1 MRLINQEPSNFLFL
15 RIMKG
20 CKLILLFLFCCIISI
35 TLSAQDREQ
44 LEQERMQVIE
54 SIEATDDLIASSE
67 ADRQKGIATLVA
79 LRGQIDQRNTLLN
92 NIKQSISAAEFEI
105 EFNLATLDSL
115 TQRVKSIKDQ
125 YAILLRSKYVR
136 RLIGSKWITIFST
149 SNINKAFLRW
159 NYYRQFD
166 TYRESKIKE
175 IESIRKIVAQKNKEI
190 KKHALENSALI
201 QEQQQQNSELQKRIE
216 QQNELIK
223 ELQKDKTILQ
233 SQLLVIK
240 EARESLN
247 QAIESRVINELSGVK
262 IGSDRGKSNE
272 SNPVIVKGKIM
283 LPITNGYIENFSISD
298 EDKTSTI
305 SLSVAK
311 GARVISIAPGR
322 VVSVKD
328 VSGFGRMIILQHG
341 DYYSVYAKMNNVI
354 VSVGNRVEKNT
365 VLGSV
370 DSTENKLHFELWKDK
385 VRLDANKWIEE

>member
-1 MRLINQEPSNFLFL
+1 
-15 RIMKG
+15 MKG

-272 SNPVIVKGKIM
+272 SNPVIVKGKVM

-328 VSGFGRMIILQHG
+328 VSGFGRMIILQHV

-354 VSVGNRVEKNT
+354 VSVGNRVEKNA

>member
-1 MRLINQEPSNFLFL
+1 
-15 RIMKG
+15 MKG

-67 ADRQKGIATLVA
+67 VDRQKGIATLVA

>member
-1 MRLINQEPSNFLFL
+1 
-15 RIMKG
+15 MKG

-354 VSVGNRVEKNT
+354 VSVGNRVKKNT

>member
-1 MRLINQEPSNFLFL
+1 
-15 RIMKG
+15 MKG

-190 KKHALENSALI
+190 KKHAIENSALI

-354 VSVGNRVEKNT
+354 VSVGNRVEKNA

>member
-1 MRLINQEPSNFLFL
+1 
-15 RIMKG
+15 MKG

-305 SLSVAK
+305 SISVAK

>member
-1 MRLINQEPSNFLFL
+1 
-15 RIMKG
+15 MKG

-67 ADRQKGIATLVA
+67 VDRQKGIATLVA

-247 QAIESRVINELSGVK
+247 QAIESRIINELSGVK
-262 IGSDRGKSNE
+262 IGSDRGNSNE

>member
-1 MRLINQEPSNFLFL
+1 
-15 RIMKG
+15 MKG

>member
-1 MRLINQEPSNFLFL
+1 
-15 RIMKG
+15 MKG
-20 CKLILLFLFCCIISI
+20 CKLILLFLFCCIMSI

>member
-1 MRLINQEPSNFLFL
+1 M
-15 RIMKG
+15 
-20 CKLILLFLFCCIISI
+20 SI

-105 EFNLATLDSL
+105 EFNLAILDSL

-175 IESIRKIVAQKNKEI
+175 IESIQKIVAQKNKEI
-190 KKHALENSALI
+190 KKHAIENSDLI

-262 IGSDRGKSNE
+262 ISSDGSKSNE
-272 SNPVIVKGKIM
+272 SNPVIVKGKVI

-305 SLSVAK
+305 SFAVAK

-385 VRLDANKWIEE
+385 VRLDANKWIKE

>member
-1 MRLINQEPSNFLFL
+1 
-15 RIMKG
+15 MKG

-262 IGSDRGKSNE
+262 ISSDGGKSNE
-272 SNPVIVKGKIM
+272 SNPVIVKGKVI

>member
-1 MRLINQEPSNFLFL
+1 
-15 RIMKG
+15 MKG

-272 SNPVIVKGKIM
+272 SNPVIVKGKVM

>member
-1 MRLINQEPSNFLFL
+1 
-15 RIMKG
+15 MKG

-247 QAIESRVINELSGVK
+247 QAIESRIINELSGVK
-262 IGSDRGKSNE
+262 IGSDRGNSNE
-272 SNPVIVKGKIM
+272 SNPVIVKGKVI

>member
-1 MRLINQEPSNFLFL
+1 M
-15 RIMKG
+15 
-20 CKLILLFLFCCIISI
+20 SI

-175 IESIRKIVAQKNKEI
+175 IESIQKIVAQKNKEI
-190 KKHALENSALI
+190 KKHAIENSALI

>member
-1 MRLINQEPSNFLFL
+1 
-15 RIMKG
+15 MKG

-190 KKHALENSALI
+190 KKHAIENSALI

>member
-1 MRLINQEPSNFLFL
+1 
-15 RIMKG
+15 MKG

-354 VSVGNRVEKNT
+354 VSVGNRVEKNA

>member
-1 MRLINQEPSNFLFL
+1 
-15 RIMKG
+15 MKG

-175 IESIRKIVAQKNKEI
+175 IESIQKIVAQKNKEI
-190 KKHALENSALI
+190 KKHAIENSALI

>member
-1 MRLINQEPSNFLFL
+1 
-15 RIMKG
+15 MKG

-190 KKHALENSALI
+190 KKHAIENSALI

-272 SNPVIVKGKIM
+272 SNPVIVKGKVM

>member
-1 MRLINQEPSNFLFL
+1 
-15 RIMKG
+15 MKG

-175 IESIRKIVAQKNKEI
+175 IESIQKIVAQKNKEI

>member
-1 MRLINQEPSNFLFL
+1 
-15 RIMKG
+15 MKG

-216 QQNELIK
+216 QQNELLK

>member
-1 MRLINQEPSNFLFL
+1 
-15 RIMKG
+15 MKG

-125 YAILLRSKYVR
+125 YAILLRFKYVR

-175 IESIRKIVAQKNKEI
+175 IESIQKIVAQKNKEI
-190 KKHALENSALI
+190 KKHAIENSALI

>member
-1 MRLINQEPSNFLFL
+1 
-15 RIMKG
+15 MKG

-223 ELQKDKTILQ
+223 EFQKDKTILQ

>member
-1 MRLINQEPSNFLFL
+1 
-15 RIMKG
+15 MKG

-166 TYRESKIKE
+166 SYRESKIKE
-175 IESIRKIVAQKNKEI
+175 IESIQNIVAKKNKEI
-190 KKHALENSALI
+190 KNYALENSALI

-216 QQNELIK
+216 QQNELLK
-223 ELQKDKTILQ
+223 DLQKDKTILQ
-233 SQLLVIK
+233 SQLFVIK

-272 SNPVIVKGKIM
+272 SNPVIVKGKVM

-311 GARVISIAPGR
+311 GAMVISIAPGR